1 MQEVFGRV
9 GTQVIGTRHGE
20 KLFETLMTREERL
33 RAEDMGGYYRVA
45 CDSRDLNYDKFVV
58 DGEVETQADESY
70 TSHNTERLDV
80 EGTIAKIKTAEYVR
94 LALEG
99 REHEAVQ

>member
-1 MQEVFGRV
+1 MITERDIEYV
-9 GTQVIGTRHGE
+9 
-20 KLFETLMTREERL
+20 ERL
-33 RAEDMGGYYRVA
+33 APVA
-45 CDSRDLNYDKFVV
+45 QLLELLGDKFVF

-80 EGTIAKIKTAEYVR
+80 AGTIAKIKTAEYVQ